1 MKYKKIIT
9 SGCSFSDPVTPF
21 TWPNQL
27 EKHIERL
34 DPTVKFDHRGLSSQG
49 QELIQK
55 KTLHAIHEALEQGY
69 RPEDIAVFVMWSSN
83 DRKSFYV
90 DHGDFVNEL
99 VENWKGSQQGWQ
111 LQLGDLK
118 NFSEN
123 PGEVTSKADKI
134 NNVIRY
140 NKWGGWLIT
149 SAHTIDAVKFVRDY
163 FMMGAGEPCALSVHT
178 SLENIIMLQHTC
190 KTLGI
195 KLYQQYFMDLT
206 FNDFEKIKDHQ
217 IVQYLLKQLDTSTF
231 ISPEKSIHGY
241 LLPNPECFKDVRDPH
256 PNGLGH
262 RRWLTEVILPHL
274 VDDGFFD

>member
-9 SGCSFSDPVTPF
+9 CGCSFSDPATPF
-21 TWPNQL
+21 SWPNQL

-34 DPTVKFDHRGLSSQG
+34 DPTVKFEHRGLSSQG

-90 DHGDFVNEL
+90 DNSEYIDEL
-99 VENWKGSQQGWQ
+99 VTNWKGSQQGWQ

-118 NFSEN
+118 NQAPYLETVS
-123 PGEVTSKADKI
+123 SKASF
-134 NNVIRY
+134 NNTIQY
-140 NKWGGWLIT
+140 NKQGGWFIT
-149 SAHTIDAVKFVRDY
+149 SVHVPDTLRFVRDY
-163 FMMGAGEPCALSVHT
+163 FMMASGTPSAAAVHD
-178 SLENIIMLQHTC
+178 SLENMIMLQHTC
-190 KTLGI
+190 KILGI
-195 KLYQQYFMDLT
+195 KLYQQYFMDIT
-206 FNDFEKIKDHQ
+206 FNDFEQVKDHQ
-217 IVQYLLKQLDTSTF
+217 IVKYLLNQLDTSTF

-241 LLPNPECFKDVRDPH
+241 LLPNPECFKNMNNPH

-262 RRWLTEVILPHL
+262 RRWLTEVMLPHL

>member
-9 SGCSFSDPVTPF
+9 CGCSFSDPATPF
-21 TWPNQL
+21 SWPNQL

-69 RPEDIAVFVMWSSN
+69 TPEDIAVFVMWSSN

-90 DHGDFVNEL
+90 DHINFVNEL

-118 NFSEN
+118 NQATHLETIS
-123 PGEVTSKADKI
+123 SKASF
-134 NNVIRY
+134 NNTIQY
-140 NKWGGWLIT
+140 NKQGGWLIT
-149 SAHTIDAVKFVRDY
+149 SAHTIDTVKSVRDY
-163 FMMGAGEPCALSVHT
+163 FMMATGAPSAASVHD

-190 KTLGI
+190 QILGI

-206 FNDFEKIKDHQ
+206 FNDFEQFKDHQ
-217 IVQYLLKQLDTSTF
+217 IVQYLLKQLDTATF
-231 ISPEKSIHGY
+231 ISPKKSIHGY
-241 LLPNPECFKDVRDPH
+241 LLPNPECFKNIQDPH

-262 RRWLTEVILPHL
+262 RRWLTEVMLPHL

>member
-9 SGCSFSDPVTPF
+9 CGCSFSDPATPF
-21 TWPNQL
+21 SWPNQL
-27 EKHIERL
+27 EKHVERL
-34 DPTVKFDHRGLSSQG
+34 DPTVKFEHRGLSSQG

-90 DHGDFVNEL
+90 DHTDFINEL

-118 NFSEN
+118 NQATHIETVS
-123 PGEVTSKADKI
+123 SKASL
-134 NNVIRY
+134 NNVIQY
-140 NKWGGWLIT
+140 NKRGGWLIT
-149 SAHTIDAVKFVRDY
+149 SAHTIDTVKSVRDY
-163 FMMGAGEPCALSVHT
+163 FMMSIGSPSAASVHD

-190 KTLGI
+190 KILGI

-206 FNDFEKIKDHQ
+206 FNDFDQVKDHQ
-217 IVQYLLKQLDTSTF
+217 IVKYLLKQLDTSTF

-241 LLPNPECFKDVRDPH
+241 LLPNPECFKNIYDPH

-262 RRWLTEVILPHL
+262 RRWLTEVMLPHL